1 MLNLKRPKRLLLI
14 ALLLTVVM
22 VFLPVAGV
30 HAASAPFLLAL
41 GDSTGY
47 GLSAF
52 PDPANRDLATLHGF
66 NDQFADALMARYP
79 SLTYLN
85 LAEPGDKTYDLLA
98 KLQQA
103 ACRAQ
108 VKSARF
114 VTVCIGGNNL
124 LGPSLDAIFGLWGI
138 DPDDYDAPDGSDMLS
153 ALAGVLAA
161 RFAADPTYDPMDD
174 FARLLDLTDP
184 AAIAFHRAL
193 LQGCADFQKE
203 WPLIAGQIQ
212 NLNRTCEF
220 FVTTVHN
227 PLRVSGPADPLY
239 PLYLEFEVLLA
250 SINGTIKAGELIWG
264 YRVVDANK
272 AIKNTPGGV
281 DFNIPGAMAAAEAML
296 AMDPLDP
303 LYSLAVNQFL
313 RATDPHPTYCG
324 HEAIYEQLAA
334 VRRNTPSWYWWIR

>member
-85 LAEPGDKTYDLLA
+85 LSEPGDKTYDLLA

-138 DPDDYDAPDGSDMLS
+138 DPDDYDAPDGSDMLT

-174 FARLLDLTDP
+174 FARLLDFTDP

-220 FVTTVHN
+220 FVTTVHK
-227 PLRVSGPADPLY
+227 
-239 PLYLEFEVLLA
+239 
-250 SINGTIKAGELIWG
+250 I
-264 YRVVDANK
+264 
-272 AIKNTPGGV
+272 IKNTPGGV
-281 DFNIPGAMAAAEAML
+281 DFDIPGAMAAAEVML